1 MRIFAE
7 RNLPMTVYA
16 CALALERNPPAGGG
30 DQGRG
35 PRHLLPRLALDRA
48 FQIERGRG
56 SSAENGSS
64 ISSASGSTDSARA
77 NPTRWRM
84 PPDSSSG

>member
-1 MRIFAE
+1 MRSASWTASSMLCVTIS
-7 RNLPMTVYA
+7 T
-16 CALALERNPPAGGG
+16 ALTGKSWPSHSRVSS
-30 DQGRG
+30 
-35 PRHLLPRLALDRA
+35 PRRLAA
-48 FQIERGRG
+48 VST

-84 PPDSSSG
+84 PPDSSLG